1 MKIVCVCGMGLGSS
15 VIAKM
20 TIESVARDLDLDALV
35 ETCDVGS
42 VRSVPAD
49 VYVTTRELAPNIP
62 SELQDRTIVLT
73 NFIAK
78 PAIAEALEAWV
89 RSAGDPGRG

>member
-20 TIESVARDLDLDALV
+20 NIEQVLKNMDLSATVD
-35 ETCDVGS
+35 TCDLGS

-49 VYVTTRELAPNIP
+49 LYVTTRELAANMPAEVQ
-62 SELQDRTIVLT
+62 SKTIVLT
-73 NFIAK
+73 NF
-78 PAIAEALEAWV
+78 V
-89 RSAGDPGRG
+89 RKVEIESSIGDYLKNLA

>member
-20 TIESVARDLDLDALV
+20 NIEQVLKKMKLSATVD
-35 ETCDVGS
+35 TCDLGS

-49 VYVTTRELAPNIP
+49 LYVATRELAVSMPAEVQ
-62 SELQDRTIVLT
+62 SKTIVLT
-73 NFIAK
+73 NF
-78 PAIAEALEAWV
+78 V
-89 RSAGDPGRG
+89 RKVEIESSIGDYLKNLA

>member
-20 TIESVARDLDLDALV
+20 NIEQVLKKMNLSATVD
-35 ETCDVGS
+35 TCDLGS

-49 VYVTTRELAPNIP
+49 LYVTTRELAVSMPAEVQ
-62 SELQDRTIVLT
+62 SKTIVLT
-73 NFIAK
+73 NF
-78 PAIAEALEAWV
+78 V
-89 RSAGDPGRG
+89 RKVEIESSISDYLKNLA

>member
-20 TIESVARDLDLDALV
+20 NIEQVLKKMNLSATVD
-35 ETCDVGS
+35 TCDLGS

-49 VYVTTRELAPNIP
+49 LYVTTRELGVNMPAEVQ
-62 SELQDRTIVLT
+62 SKTIVLT
-73 NFIAK
+73 NF
-78 PAIAEALEAWV
+78 V
-89 RSAGDPGRG
+89 RKVEIESSIGDYLKNLA

>member
-20 TIESVARDLDLDALV
+20 NIEQVLKKMGLLATVD
-35 ETCDVGS
+35 TCDLGS

-49 VYVTTRELAPNIP
+49 LYVTTRELAVSMPA
-62 SELQDRTIVLT
+62 EVQGKTIVLT
-73 NFIAK
+73 NF
-78 PAIAEALEAWV
+78 V
-89 RSAGDPGRG
+89 RKVEIESSIGDYLKNMA

>member
-20 TIESVARDLDLDALV
+20 NIEQVLKKMNLSATVD
-35 ETCDVGS
+35 TCDLGS

-49 VYVTTRELAPNIP
+49 LYVTTRELAVSMPAEVQNK
-62 SELQDRTIVLT
+62 TIVLT
-73 NFIAK
+73 NF
-78 PAIAEALEAWV
+78 V
-89 RSAGDPGRG
+89 RKVEIESSIGDYLKNLA

>member
-20 TIESVARDLDLDALV
+20 NIEQVLKKMNLSATV
-35 ETCDVGS
+35 ETCDLGS

-49 VYVTTRELAPNIP
+49 LYVTTRELAVSMPAEVQ
-62 SELQDRTIVLT
+62 SKTIVLT
-73 NFIAK
+73 NF
-78 PAIAEALEAWV
+78 V
-89 RSAGDPGRG
+89 RKVEIESSIGDYLKNMA

>member
-20 TIESVARDLDLDALV
+20 NIEQVLKKMNLSATVD
-35 ETCDVGS
+35 TCDLGS

-49 VYVTTRELAPNIP
+49 LYVTTRELAVSMPAEVQ
-62 SELQDRTIVLT
+62 SKTIVLT
-73 NFIAK
+73 NF
-78 PAIAEALEAWV
+78 V
-89 RSAGDPGRG
+89 RKVEIESSIGDYLKNMA

>member
-20 TIESVARDLDLDALV
+20 NIEQVLKKMALSATV
-35 ETCDVGS
+35 DTCDLGS

-49 VYVTTRELAPNIP
+49 LYVTTRELATSMPAEVQ
-62 SELQDRTIVLT
+62 SKTIVLT
-73 NFIAK
+73 NF
-78 PAIAEALEAWV
+78 V
-89 RSAGDPGRG
+89 RKVEIESSIGDYLKNLA

>member
-20 TIESVARDLDLDALV
+20 NIEQVLKKMDLSATVD
-35 ETCDVGS
+35 TCDLGS

-49 VYVTTRELAPNIP
+49 LYVTTRELAVSMPAEIQ
-62 SELQDRTIVLT
+62 SKTIVLT
-73 NFIAK
+73 NF
-78 PAIAEALEAWV
+78 V
-89 RSAGDPGRG
+89 RKVEIESSIGDYLKNLA

>member
-20 TIESVARDLDLDALV
+20 NIEQVLKKMSLSATVD
-35 ETCDVGS
+35 TCDLGS

-49 VYVTTRELAPNIP
+49 LYVTTRELAVSMPAEVQ
-62 SELQDRTIVLT
+62 SKTIVLT
-73 NFIAK
+73 NF
-78 PAIAEALEAWV
+78 V
-89 RSAGDPGRG
+89 RKVEIESSIGDYLKNLA